1 MMLAGRSKQMPR
13 AQLTAAAAIAK
24 EESKKNMDPSMGD
37 PDLQN
42 RLGIISAAKATH
54 KEIKYDNL
62 YPFFVGVTT
71 RLQRLASRRP
81 DKEN

>member
-13 AQLTAAAAIAK
+13 AQLTAAAIAK

-42 RLGIISAAKATH
+42 RLGIIETNEEKRAT
-54 KEIKYDNL
+54 
-62 YPFFVGVTT
+62 
-71 RLQRLASRRP
+71 QR
-81 DKEN
+81 DKIR

>member
-42 RLGIISAAKATH
+42 RLGIIETKRRGQH

-62 YPFFVGVTT
+62 SKKLEGSSNFLLVF
-71 RLQRLASRRP
+71 
-81 DKEN
+81 

>member
-13 AQLTAAAAIAK
+13 AQLTAAIAK

-42 RLGIISAAKATH
+42 RLGIIETKRRGQH

-62 YPFFVGVTT
+62 SKKLEGSINFLLVF
-71 RLQRLASRRP
+71 
-81 DKEN
+81 

>member
-42 RLGIISAAKATH
+42 RLGIIETKRRGQH

-62 YPFFVGVTT
+62 SKKLEGNFLLVF
-71 RLQRLASRRP
+71 
-81 DKEN
+81 

>member
-13 AQLTAAAAIAK
+13 AQLTAAAIAK

-42 RLGIISAAKATH
+42 RLGIIETKRRGQH

-62 YPFFVGVTT
+62 SKKLEGSSNFLLVF
-71 RLQRLASRRP
+71 
-81 DKEN
+81 

>member
-13 AQLTAAAAIAK
+13 AQLTAAASIAK

-42 RLGIISAAKATH
+42 RLGIIETNEEKRAT
-54 KEIKYDNL
+54 
-62 YPFFVGVTT
+62 
-71 RLQRLASRRP
+71 QR
-81 DKEN
+81 DKIR

>member
-13 AQLTAAAAIAK
+13 AQLTAAVAIAK

-42 RLGIISAAKATH
+42 RLGIIETKRRGQH

-62 YPFFVGVTT
+62 SKKLEGSSNFLLVF
-71 RLQRLASRRP
+71 
-81 DKEN
+81 

>member
-13 AQLTAAAAIAK
+13 AQLTAAAIAK

-42 RLGIISAAKATH
+42 RLGIIETKRRGQH

-62 YPFFVGVTT
+62 SKKLEGSSSNFLLVF
-71 RLQRLASRRP
+71 
-81 DKEN
+81 

>member
-13 AQLTAAAAIAK
+13 AQLTAAAAAIAK

-42 RLGIISAAKATH
+42 RLGIIETKRRGQH

-62 YPFFVGVTT
+62 SKKLEGSSNFLLVF
-71 RLQRLASRRP
+71 
-81 DKEN
+81 

>member
-13 AQLTAAAAIAK
+13 AQLTAAIAK

-42 RLGIISAAKATH
+42 RLGIIETKRRGQH

-62 YPFFVGVTT
+62 SKKLEGSSNFLLVF
-71 RLQRLASRRP
+71 
-81 DKEN
+81 

>member
-13 AQLTAAAAIAK
+13 AQLTAAAK

-42 RLGIISAAKATH
+42 RLGIIETNEEKRAT
-54 KEIKYDNL
+54 
-62 YPFFVGVTT
+62 
-71 RLQRLASRRP
+71 QR
-81 DKEN
+81 DKIR

>member
-13 AQLTAAAAIAK
+13 AQLTAAIAAK

-42 RLGIISAAKATH
+42 RLGIIESKRRGQH

-62 YPFFVGVTT
+62 SKKLEGSINFLLVF
-71 RLQRLASRRP
+71 
-81 DKEN
+81 

>member
-13 AQLTAAAAIAK
+13 AQLTAAAAAAIAK

-42 RLGIISAAKATH
+42 RLGIIETKRRGQH

-62 YPFFVGVTT
+62 SKKLEGSSNFLLVF
-71 RLQRLASRRP
+71 
-81 DKEN
+81 

>member
-13 AQLTAAAAIAK
+13 AQLTAAAAAIAK

-42 RLGIISAAKATH
+42 RLGIIETNEEKRGQH

-62 YPFFVGVTT
+62 SKKLEGNFLLVSSA
-71 RLQRLASRRP
+71 L
-81 DKEN
+81 